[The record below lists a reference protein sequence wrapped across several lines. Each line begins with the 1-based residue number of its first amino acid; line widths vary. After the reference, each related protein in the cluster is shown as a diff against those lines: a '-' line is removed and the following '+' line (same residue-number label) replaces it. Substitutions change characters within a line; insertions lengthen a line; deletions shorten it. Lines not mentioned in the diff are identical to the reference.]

1 MAYRI
6 EFRPAA
12 LRDMRSLPK
21 DALIRV
27 GARITALAEDPRPSG
42 VEKLSG
48 TEEDFY
54 RIRVGDYRVI
64 YTIKDKV
71 LLIVIIKVRHHR
83 EAYRG

>member
-12 LRDMRSLPK
+12 LRDLRSLPK
-21 DALIRV
+21 DVLVRV
-27 GARITALAEDPRPSG
+27 GARIAALADEPRPSG
-42 VEKLSG
+42 AEKLSG

-64 YTIKDKV
+64 YKIEDKV
-71 LLIVIIKVRHHR
+71 LLIVIIKVRHRR
-83 EAYRG
+83 EVYRG